1 MLSSVQAGASLGS
14 MVEMVEMYLLNKYS
28 RHQVDWQLEK
38 AEIRLQ
44 LSLSLG
50 VGFEILPTG
59 RMLIEQP

>member
-14 MVEMVEMYLLNKYS
+14 MVEMVDMYLLNKYS

>member
-1 MLSSVQAGASLGS
+1 M
-14 MVEMVEMYLLNKYS
+14 EKEMYLLNKYS